1 MIRLSLKQSIVL
13 VVVIAALLVA
23 LVAGVIRVDTAR
35 GTLPGYSSGHSVS
48 QLAWYCPAPPMGC

>member
-1 MIRLSLKQSIVL
+1 MIRLSMKQTVVL

-23 LVAGVIRVDTAR
+23 LVAGIIRVDTAR
-35 GTLPGYSSGHSVS
+35 GALPGYTGAHVVS

>member
-1 MIRLSLKQSIVL
+1 MIRLSMKQTIVL

-23 LVAGVIRVDTAR
+23 LVAGIIRVDAASSS
-35 GTLPGYSSGHSVS
+35 LAGYSGTHITS